1 MPSFNVNLIFVAK
14 IIRDVNYVV
23 VFYADSY
30 LIQAWSLK
38 KTIRVGRL
46 DDGLFVV
53 KPFPNTHKCSQ
64 VTFSSNPTLWH
75 QHLGHPSFLH
85 CDILGKYYATSSSR
99 AHDFL
104 TIMDNY
110 TRGTWKLAYFTFH
123 AYVET
128 QFCRKIKIIRSNNEF
143 EFDMKEFYQNKGIMH
158 ETTCTNNPQQNGVV
172 ESKHGLNI
180 ARALHFQANLLIH
193 F

>member
-30 LIQAWSLK
+30 LIQDWSLK

-53 KPFPNTHKCSQ
+53 NPFLDTHKCSQ

-75 QHLGHPSFLH
+75 QHLGHPSFSHFKLFS
-85 CDILGKYYATSSSR
+85 KYI
-99 AHDFL
+99 FG
-104 TIMDNY
+104 MNPFVE
-110 TRGTWKLAYFTFH
+110 TWMCKVHPLAKQTCFTFLLSNK
-123 AYVET
+123 
-128 QFCRKIKIIRSNNEF
+128 KIYSSFWFDSLQYFGKNTMQLLLVGLMIFLLLWIII
-143 EFDMKEFYQNKGIMH
+143 Q
-158 ETTCTNNPQQNGVV
+158 GVL
-172 ESKHGLNI
+172 GN
-180 ARALHFQANLLIH
+180 
-193 F
+193 